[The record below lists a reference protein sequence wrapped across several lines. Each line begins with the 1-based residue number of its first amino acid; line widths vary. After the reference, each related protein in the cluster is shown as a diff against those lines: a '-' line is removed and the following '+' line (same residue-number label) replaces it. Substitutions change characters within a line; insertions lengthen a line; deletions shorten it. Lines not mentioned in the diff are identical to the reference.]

1 MDCFAETFKGR
12 VRALRSAGRCVSAVL
27 AVFIATAAL
36 AQAAAPPPT
45 ADVLVRLASGDS
57 IRGTIVE
64 RTSSSIV
71 LRHAVLGTLTIPNAD
86 VVELQPIVA
95 KGAATATA
103 AGQSAAADTAAA
115 VAPATGLAA
124 DTAAATGAGAGAS
137 PSATADGSTTPTA
150 AAEKPKSPWS
160 ARIAAA
166 VNYTDNN
173 DTTIDARL
181 AAGAEYK
188 IEDVETLALDAE
200 YYFKT
205 LNSNTTDNN
214 LLVSGV
220 YDRYIERSPW
230 LWFVKAQYQYSQF
243 EAWEHRVSGYAGIGY
258 QFFEEPPIDLLVKI
272 GAGGTYEIGPPSDT
286 QPEGYAEAQFGWD
299 ISKLQRLE
307 ISSNIAPELTDF
319 GEFRIISRAE
329 WQLRIDPDLDLKLI
343 FGLRS
348 QYQSQVPAGDVNHDF
363 RLYAGVQLGF

>member
-1 MDCFAETFKGR
+1 MNCFAETLKGK
-12 VRALRSAGRCVSAVL
+12 VRALRGAGRCVSAVL
-27 AVFIATAAL
+27 AVFIATAAM
-36 AQAAAPPPT
+36 AQTAAQPPS

-64 RTSSSIV
+64 RTPSAIV

-86 VVELQPIVA
+86 VVELQPL
-95 KGAATATA
+95 AATATTP
-103 AGQSAAADTAAA
+103 GQSAAADTAAA

-124 DTAAATGAGAGAS
+124 DTAAAA
-137 PSATADGSTTPTA
+137 PVTAP
-150 AAEKPKSPWS
+150 EKPKGPWS

-181 AAGAEYK
+181 AAAAEYK
-188 IEDVETLALDAE
+188 IEHLETLALDAE

-205 LNSNTTDNN
+205 LNSSTTDNN

-220 YDRYIERSPW
+220 YDRYIERTPW

-258 QFFEEPPIDLLVKI
+258 QFYEEPPIDLLVKI

-286 QPEGYAEAQFGWD
+286 QPEGYAEVQFGWD

-348 QYQSQVPAGDVNHDF
+348 QYQSQVPVGDVNHDF